1 MGISSFLYQT
11 GQHYDEINYFLR
23 TDQIFYSD
31 WKKCE
36 QSNLNFIIRY
46 NSVFRWQ
53 DLCAYRPQKCS
64 LQMEDE
70 PLVITPNSYILSAI
84 RVKAP
89 KSLKNWLGYFK
100 LLHSMCL
107 LARSLVRS
115 RTQIVISNYT
125 QVYMIAAV
133 VFHYPWWYYLWR
145 ARKN

>member
-11 GQHYDEINYFLR
+11 GQHYDETNYFLR
-23 TDQIFYSD
+23 TDQIFYSN

-36 QSNLNFIIRY
+36 QSNLNFIIRF
-46 NSVFRWQ
+46 NSVFR
-53 DLCAYRPQKCS
+53 S
-64 LQMEDE
+64 IQMEDE
-70 PLVITPNSYILSAI
+70 PLVITPNLYILSAI

-100 LLHSMCL
+100 LLHSSMCL

-125 QVYMIAAV
+125 QVYMIAAL
-133 VFHYPWWYYLWR
+133 VFHYSWWYNLWR